1 VTPAD
6 VVMERLSRSK
16 TRRTASVALGDGVR
30 FEGKGVIGS
39 GLAVDGEL
47 VQLSAYGDAMPR

>member
-1 VTPAD
+1 MTPAE
-6 VVMERLSRSK
+6 VVIKRLCSCTERR
-16 TRRTASVALGDGVR
+16 APSVALGEDVR

-47 VQLSAYGDAMPR
+47 VQLSAYAIG

>member
-1 VTPAD
+1 MTLNLPPHD
-6 VVMERLSRSK
+6 R
-16 TRRTASVALGDGVR
+16 R

-47 VQLSAYGDAMPR
+47 VQLSAYGDAS